1 MKEPTPAATCPY
13 GGVFVTP
20 AHEPIVAVVHAF
32 IQVHPESPPRA
43 MQPVYA
49 KQLARSA
56 APPAWLLHQPAP
68 ESAKHAAF
76 EASTSMSTS
85 RSESRRVGKE
95 WVSKW

>member
-20 AHEPIVAVVHAF
+20 AHEPIVDVVHAF

-43 MQPVYA
+43 IQPEYA

-56 APPAWLLHQPAP
+56 VQPAGVYHQPAP
-68 ESAKHAAF
+68 EASPQTAF
-76 EASTSMSTS
+76 ETWPSMPTSKKDLSGQGS
-85 RSESRRVGKE
+85 GRAHV
-95 WVSKW
+95 